1 MTLTCTL
8 CNKSLYTEFDGTSR
22 KQQPSRSSQNTQFI
36 DTDHEPYIVDNG
48 VVYCSDNCAPREL
61 RDDPPET
68 DPLVALVEF
77 FHEQNTDESIEY
89 YHNRG
94 WTDETIT
101 DRMLGWA
108 PPDEMKAYKHLQR
121 RGYSNAEI
129 LSTGAFSVSET
140 PPYTC
145 NWRGRYI
152 IPYFD
157 TDGEI
162 VYAISRSTG
171 SKGGGAVGYDGHPQ
185 DVMNGKYAKLSQNK
199 PFTVYTEPL
208 YGKDKL
214 DDLDQNYLIITEGA
228 PDVISAL
235 QEDMPVLSPVTT
247 SFTADQ
253 YDSLVEMLEEYPYDQ
268 IYIVP
273 DNEPVQNDRDRSISV
288 GLEGGLKEAAEIKY
302 RNEEIPL
309 EIVLPPKEN
318 EDEKVDLDNYL
329 YDHTKKDFE
338 KLAQSSGVDPE
349 SFDEYD
355 EIYSSVVSKHKSLQQ
370 VQQSMNSKSGDG
382 SQSALYSLGILDVLP
397 PEFSAKGDRGPN
409 PIQHTGDSRNYF
421 SVDVVNGALIA
432 HDFKRDTTYTP
443 LTYILCELNERDLNS
458 PNGSLSNREIW
469 LAWKWA
475 KENGVIPKN
484 DPVPSRDLQHIA
496 QSDLGHQPDD
506 PNEMLPYEVYKDA
519 LGKIEEKYQIE
530 TGRNN

>member
-8 CNKSLYTEFDGTSR
+8 CNISLYTEIDGRSR
-22 KQQPSRSSQNTQFI
+22 KQQPSQSSQNRQFI
-36 DTDHEPYIVDNG
+36 TEEESYIIDKG
-48 VVYCSDNCAPREL
+48 VTYCSDDCAPREL
-61 RDDPPET
+61 RDDPPEKE
-68 DPLVALVEF
+68 PVVALVEF
-77 FHEQNTDESIEY
+77 FHNQNTDASIQY

-94 WTDETIT
+94 WTDETIE
-101 DRMLGWA
+101 DRLLGWA
-108 PPDEMKAYKHLQR
+108 PPDETLAYTHLR
-121 RGYSNAEI
+121 RKGYSNAEI

-157 TDGEI
+157 EEGNV

-171 SKGGGAVGYDGHPQ
+171 SEGGGAVGYDGHPA
-185 DVMNGKYAKLSQNK
+185 DIMNGKYAKLAQNK
-199 PFTVYTEPL
+199 PFTVYSEPL
-208 YGKDKL
+208 YGKEKL
-214 DDLDQNYLIITEGA
+214 DELDEDYLIITEGA

-235 QEDMPVLSPVTT
+235 QENMPVLSPVTT

-253 YDSLVEMLEEYPYDQ
+253 YDSLVEILENHSYDQ

-302 RNEEIPL
+302 RNEDIPL
-309 EIVLPPKEN
+309 EIVLPPKED

-329 YDHTKKDFE
+329 YNRTKEDFE
-338 KLAQSSGVDPE
+338 QLAKSSGVDPE
-349 SFDEYD
+349 SFDEYE
-355 EIYSSVVSKHKSLQQ
+355 EIYDSVVSKHESMKAAQQ
-370 VQQSMNSKSGDG
+370 DMSDSDNS

-397 PEFSAKGDRGPN
+397 SQFSAKGDRGPN

-443 LTYILCELNERDLNS
+443 LTYILCELNERDVNS
-458 PNGSLSNREIW
+458 PNGSLSNKEIW

-475 KENGVIPKN
+475 KENGIIPKN
-484 DPVPSRDLQHIA
+484 DPIPSRAIQHIA
-496 QSDLGHQPDD
+496 QTELGYKPDD
-506 PNEMLPYEVYKDA
+506 PNEMLPYKVYTEA
-519 LGKIEEKYQIE
+519 LEKIQETYQIE
-530 TGRNN
+530 TGRST